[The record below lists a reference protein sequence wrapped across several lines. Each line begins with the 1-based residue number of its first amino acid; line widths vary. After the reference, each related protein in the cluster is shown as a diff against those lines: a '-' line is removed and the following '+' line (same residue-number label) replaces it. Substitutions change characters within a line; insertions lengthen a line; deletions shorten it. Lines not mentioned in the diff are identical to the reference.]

1 MYNIAIVSGDG
12 IGKEVME
19 CCEYLLDKLDLNFS
33 FEYGEA
39 GFECFGKNGT
49 TLPEETLK
57 IANKS
62 DAVLFGASTSTP
74 GQPSPIINLRKE
86 LNVYANIRPIKSYK
100 GVNCLRD
107 DIDFVIVRENTE
119 GLYSQVEY
127 SDGEKMIAERI
138 ITKKASERIAKAAF
152 NLCIK
157 RGQNKVTCVHK
168 SNVLKKTDG
177 IFKESFYKVAKN
189 YPQITTEDFYV
200 DAMAMYLITQPQNFN
215 VIVSSNLFGDILS
228 DESAGLIGGLG
239 LAPSGNIGDH
249 NGLFEPVH
257 GSAPDIAGQNKAN
270 PIATILSVAMMLRY
284 SFDMADEADAIENAV
299 SAVLD
304 KVTVQLT
311 LCLMLR
317 DSDVFHAQIWVTLL
331 RLKSDF
337 SHLYC
342 NTKQQHH
349 NSFLSCG
356 AVALF
361 IFIYKY
367 FKNLCF
373 TQYE

>member
-1 MYNIAIVSGDG
+1 MYNIAIISGDG

-19 CCEYLLDKLDLNFS
+19 ACEYLLDNLDLEFS

-39 GFECFGKNGT
+39 GFECFNKNGT
-49 TLPEETLK
+49 TLPEETIK
-57 IANKS
+57 IANDS

-100 GVNCLRD
+100 GVNCIRD

-127 SDGEKMIAERI
+127 GDSEKMIAERH
-138 ITKKASERIAKAAF
+138 ITRKASERISKAAF

-177 IFKESFYKVAKN
+177 IFKESFYKVAQE
-189 YPQITTEDFYV
+189 YPQIVTEDYYV
-200 DAMAMYLITQPQNFN
+200 DAMAMYLITQPQNFD

-228 DESAGLIGGLG
+228 DESAGLVGGLG

-257 GSAPDIAGQNKAN
+257 GSAPDIAGKNIAN
-270 PIATILSVAMMLRY
+270 PCSMILSASMMLDY
-284 SFDMADEADAIENAV
+284 LGEWEISNDIKNAV
-299 SAVLD
+299 E
-304 KVTVQLT
+304 KVIADCRIRTPDLGG
-311 LCLMLR
+311 
-317 DSDVFHAQIWVTLL
+317 DSCTMDV
-331 RLKSDF
+331 
-337 SHLYC
+337 
-342 NTKQQHH
+342 TKAIVKE
-349 NSFLSCG
+349 L
-356 AVALF
+356 
-361 IFIYKY
+361 I
-367 FKNLCF
+367 
-373 TQYE
+373 